1 MIVIAGLPLSIII
14 LIAVFVLI
22 AVRQVGKVKLRIW
35 QVMLGGAVAVLL
47 TGEISPL
54 DAATAVNIDVMLF
67 LLGMFIV
74 GEALFESGYL
84 SHLSYRLFKRA
95 KSIDQLILLI
105 LFGFGF
111 LSAFLMNDTLAI
123 IGTPMMIYFAK
134 KHQTSPKLLMMALA
148 IAVTTGSV
156 MSPIG
161 NPQNLLIALNGGM
174 TNPFVTFFRHLAIP
188 TIVNLFVAYL
198 LLRLLFKS
206 EFKSGALN
214 HEEEPI
220 KSPRLA
226 MLSKISLILIFIL
239 IALKI
244 AFVFLGVQI
253 DLRLTYIA
261 LIAAAPIVLFGRE
274 RVAVVKNI
282 DWSTLVFFIA
292 MFVLM
297 GAVWN
302 SQFLQDNMT
311 GLDVL
316 SIPII
321 LIISVVLSQ
330 LISNVPFVALYLP
343 LLTLASAT
351 DINMVALAAGST
363 IAGNLLIL
371 GAASNVIIIQ
381 NAEKRG
387 QTLKFLEFAKVGIP
401 LTIINILVYWICIVL
416 I

>member
-14 LIAVFVLI
+14 LVVVFLLI

-74 GEALFESGYL
+74 GEALYESGYL

-95 KSIDQLILLI
+95 KSVDQLILLI

-134 KHQTSPKLLMMALA
+134 KHQTSPKLLMLALA

-174 TNPFVTFFRHLAIP
+174 MNPFVTFFRHLAIP
-188 TIVNLFVAYL
+188 TIINLFAAYL
-198 LLRLLFKS
+198 LLRLLFKG

-214 HEEEPI
+214 HQEEPI
-220 KSPRLA
+220 TNPKLA

-239 IALKI
+239 ITLKI
-244 AFVFLGVQI
+244 AFVFSGVQI
-253 DLRLTYIA
+253 DIRLTYIA

-302 SQFLQDNMT
+302 SQFLQDHMT

-321 LIISVVLSQ
+321 LVISVALSQ

-343 LLTLASAT
+343 LLTLANST

-363 IAGNLLIL
+363 IAGNLFIL

-381 NAEKRG
+381 NAEKKG
-387 QTLKFLEFAKVGIP
+387 ETLKFLEFAKIGIP
-401 LTIINILVYWICIVL
+401 LTIINIFVYWVFL
-416 I
+416 ISF